1 METKRCVKNLGWK
14 KTTQFIK
21 TSYTSVVIQIQ
32 SVFIMQAN
40 ITLLN

>member
-1 METKRCVKNLGWK
+1 METKRGVKNLGWK
-14 KTTQFIK
+14 ITSQFIK
-21 TSYTSVVIQIQ
+21 TSYASVVIQIQ